1 MDTERIRNT
10 YLFQEEF
17 NLAYKLIYKGL
28 GEIQNISNEN
38 NFYFLPML
46 LLSQGIERFL
56 KLYILAF
63 YDTKGISLKSEE
75 KKLKTHNIKQLINII
90 TEQKLFQHPWNQDNV
105 NYLKT
110 DPYLQNILEIFS
122 DFGHNGRYYN
132 INSILKI
139 EEEHKPITEWEKFET
154 KIIPMDIAIAKL
166 MDIPVV
172 QKDYYNE
179 LNKKIVIILE
189 KFLSTLSQQLKN
201 NQLSY
206 GTTLCNFQ
214 YFADL
219 QEHRLGTKDYRLE
232 DIPSHKTRYPY
243 KRNFRSCIKSIFL
256 YKNKTI
262 RKSSYDKKW
271 PFKVEK
277 ITLEQRENKYYV
289 IIINGYEYALNG
301 YTSTHLKLQSI
312 NRSNEILGFYSLNN
326 FLEIAKNL

>member
-10 YLFQEEF
+10 FLFQEEF

-28 GEIQNISNEN
+28 GELQNINVEN

-56 KLYILAF
+56 KLYIFAF
-63 YDTKGISLKSEE
+63 YDTKRINLTAE
-75 KKLKTHNIKQLINII
+75 KRKLKTHDIKKLVNII
-90 TEQKLFQHPWNQDNV
+90 IEQNLFLYALNQNDMA
-105 NYLKT
+105 YLKT
-110 DPYLQNILEIFS
+110 NPHLQNILEIFS

-139 EEEHKPITEWEKFET
+139 EEEHKPIAEWEKLET
-154 KIIPMDIAIAKL
+154 KIIPMDIAMAKL
-166 MDIPVV
+166 MDIPAV

-179 LNKKIVIILE
+179 LDKKIVIILE
-189 KFLSTLSQQLKN
+189 KFLSILSKQLRN

-219 QEHRLGTKDYRLE
+219 QEHQFGTKDYRIEKSLSYKKQH
-232 DIPSHKTRYPY
+232 PH
-243 KRNFRSCIKSIFL
+243 KRNFRSYIKSIFL

-262 RKSSYDKKW
+262 RESSYNKKW
-271 PFKVEK
+271 PFKVKK
-277 ITLEQRENKYYV
+277 ITLEQRENKYYI

-301 YTSTHLKLQSI
+301 YTSTHLKIQTI
-312 NRSNEILGFYSLNN
+312 NRSNEILGFDSLND